1 MDDNK
6 FLRIVLPG
14 IFAIAG
20 LVGVQAYYLLKSWD
34 LKDQEFD
41 TTMHIILS
49 KVANE
54 IAKYNDTVL
63 PKKNLIQRRSSNIYA
78 VNVNSSIV
86 PYVVEDFLYQE
97 FTNASLTTDFEY
109 AVFDCHSNELVYG
122 NYCRFNEKDRPVYQ
136 ASLPRFDEFTYYF
149 VIKFPERES
158 FLLSNLSFNLTFA
171 LLAILALFYFVYTSY
186 EVARQKKLSKLQIEF
201 INNMTHE
208 FKTPVSSI
216 KIAAN
221 ALLNSKLVK
230 SDEKLEK
237 YVSIIND
244 QNSRINNQVER
255 VLSIASVED
264 DFLQLKKVDFDLVSV
279 VEKIIDQENIKQGQE
294 LISMETNCD
303 NLIIHA
309 DEVHFT
315 NVIFNLIDNSLKY
328 NEQEP
333 KIAVSIDRDAVGK
346 IILSIQD
353 NGIGIPKE
361 EQKNIFDKFYR
372 VSTGDRH
379 DVKGFGLGLFYNKN
393 ICEAHGWQ
401 ISLQSEVRKGTKISI
416 II

>member
-41 TTMHIILS
+41 TTMHIILR
-49 KVANE
+49 KVADD
-54 IAKYNDTVL
+54 IARYNDTVL
-63 PKKNLIQRRSSNIYA
+63 PKTNLIQRRTSNIYA

-86 PYVVEDFLYQE
+86 PYVLEDFLYQE

-109 AVFDCHSNELVYG
+109 AVFDCHNNDLVYG
-122 NYCRFNEKDRPVYQ
+122 NYCRFSEKDRPVIQ

-149 VIKFPERES
+149 VVKFPQRES
-158 FLLSNLSFNLTFA
+158 FLLSNLSFNLLFA
-171 LLAILALFYFVYTSY
+171 SLAILALFYFVYTSF
-186 EVARQKKLSKLQIEF
+186 EVVRQKKLSRLQIEF

-216 KIAAN
+216 KIASSV
-221 ALLNSKLVK
+221 LLNSEKIVSDKKLTQ
-230 SDEKLEK
+230 
-237 YVSIIND
+237 YVQIITD
-244 QNSRINNQVER
+244 QNNRINEQVER

-264 DFLQLKKVDFDLVSV
+264 GFLQLKIERLDVIALLS
-279 VEKIIDQENIKQGQE
+279 KIIEQENLKMGKAFIH
-294 LISMETNCD
+294 LHSTFDTLDIS
-303 NLIIHA
+303 A

-315 NVIFNLIDNSLKY
+315 NIVCNLLDNSVKY
-328 NEQEP
+328 TENEPQITINVH
-333 KIAVSIDRDAVGK
+333 KDHLHRVHLDFV
-346 IILSIQD
+346 D
-353 NGIGIPKE
+353 NGIGISKE
-361 EQKNIFDKFYR
+361 EHKNVFDKFYR

-379 DVKGFGLGLFYNKN
+379 DVKGFGLGLFYIKN
-393 ICEAHGWQ
+393 ICDTHGWQ
-401 ISLQSEVRKGTKISI
+401 INLDSAKGSGTKITI